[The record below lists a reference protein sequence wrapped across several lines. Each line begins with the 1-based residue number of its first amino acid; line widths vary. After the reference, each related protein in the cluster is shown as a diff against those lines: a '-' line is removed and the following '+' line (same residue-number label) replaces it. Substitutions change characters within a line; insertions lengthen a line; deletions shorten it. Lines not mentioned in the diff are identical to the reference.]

1 MPIGDRVRVEYATF
15 SMLEAELQAL
25 LRAKREGHKW
35 KYLIN
40 LTGQKFPLRTNLELV
55 RILRNLNGANLMEA
69 DSMSNR
75 IE

>member
-1 MPIGDRVRVEYATF
+1 MPIEDPVRVEYATF

-35 KYLIN
+35 MYLIN
-40 LTGQKFPLRTNLELV
+40 LTKQEFSLRTNIELV
-55 RILRNLNGANLMEA
+55 KILKNLNGANLIVA
-69 DSMSNR
+69 DTMSNR